1 MPADLSG
8 NANGASRSVSRGLMR
23 GLEQGKVVPGQ
34 RLVETDLAAQYGVG
48 RNAVREAIQWL
59 AAQGMIDVSRFRS
72 PAIRRLEEGEAQE
85 VLDAAEPI
93 LGLTA
98 RTAARNFRAK
108 DHAGHLAAARAELE
122 SEDFARA
129 RRHFY
134 GTLLAI
140 GGNRELPRL
149 FRVSGLQILYAQYR
163 YAGAAGLARPDLEA
177 LAEAVGKGDPKSA
190 EAAAK
195 RHVEAIRKA
204 VTS

>member
-1 MPADLSG
+1 MTADLSG
-8 NANGASRSVSRGLMR
+8 SAKGASRSVSRGLMR
-23 GLEQGKVVPGQ
+23 ELEQGKVVPGQ
-34 RLVETDLAAQYGVG
+34 RLVETDLAAQYDVG

-93 LGLTA
+93 LMLMA
-98 RTAARNFRAK
+98 RTAARNYREE
-108 DHAGHLAAARAELE
+108 HAERLASASKALAG
-122 SEDFARA
+122 EDFPRA

-140 GGNRELPRL
+140 GGNRELTRL

-163 YAGAAGLARPDLEA
+163 EAGAAGLARPDLEA
-177 LAEAVGKGDPKSA
+177 LAEAVGRGDTRAA
-190 EAAAK
+190 EAIAK
-195 RHVEAIRKA
+195 RHMLGIRKRINP
-204 VTS
+204 

>member
-1 MPADLSG
+1 MPADLSR
-8 NANGASRSVSRGLMR
+8 NAKGASRSVSRGLMR

-34 RLVETDLAAQYGVG
+34 RLVETDLAAQHGVG

-59 AAQGMIDVSRFRS
+59 AAQCMIDVSRFRS

-93 LGLTA
+93 LVLMA
-98 RTAARNFRAK
+98 RAAARNFRAA
-108 DHAGHLAAARAELE
+108 DHAAQLAAARTELQ
-122 SEDFARA
+122 SEDFPRA

-140 GGNRELPRL
+140 GGNRELLRL

-163 YAGAAGLARPDLEA
+163 EAGTAGLARPDLEA
-177 LAEAVGKGDPKSA
+177 LAEAVSKGHAEAA

-204 VTS
+204 VTP

>member
-1 MPADLSG
+1 MTADLSG
-8 NANGASRSVSRGLMR
+8 SAKGASRSVSRGLMR
-23 GLEQGKVVPGQ
+23 GLEQGRVVPGQ

-72 PAIRRLEEGEAQE
+72 PAIRH
-85 VLDAAEPI
+85 LDAAETQDVLDTAEPI
-93 LGLTA
+93 LALTA
-98 RTAARNFRAK
+98 RTAARNYRVE
-108 DHAGHLAAARAELE
+108 DHTAQLAAARAELQG
-122 SEDFARA
+122 EDFARA

-163 YAGAAGLARPDLEA
+163 EAGTAALARPDLEA
-177 LAEAVGKGDPKSA
+177 LAEAVGKGDATSA

-204 VTS
+204 VTP